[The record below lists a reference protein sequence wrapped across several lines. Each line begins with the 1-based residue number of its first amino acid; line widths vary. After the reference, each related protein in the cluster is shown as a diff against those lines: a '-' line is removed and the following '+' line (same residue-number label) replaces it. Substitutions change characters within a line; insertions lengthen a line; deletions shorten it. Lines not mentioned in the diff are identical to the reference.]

1 MVADFCTQWSLVTC
15 NTVHKITVFTVN
27 YIVWDCA
34 ICAGDFLVICFEDV
48 RNVMQ
53 VCVCVRA
60 CACVR
65 VLIAFTVK

>member
-1 MVADFCTQWSLVTC
+1 VHGCRQWHLGIPNIVE
-15 NTVHKITVFTVN
+15 KIIVFTAN

-53 VCVCVRA
+53 VCVCV
-60 CACVR
+60 CVC
-65 VLIAFTVK
+65 VV